1 MAGDWF
7 LACPINA
14 FLSFLFFQ
22 LWVLSA
28 GGKIGKRV
36 IVHSSPFFFTPAV
49 IKLILYMWFLDR
61 IGGCLEEVGHV
72 RRGRDLSFFG
82 WCGQSSVSALGAE
95 LMLKVVV
102 TVLTDTHWRRDL
114 QSFDLWLETTA
125 PVKEGTAGESGEWE
139 VNLRVKTQFWPLS
152 GQNDTIN
159 HFKRHD
165 LLLAEELPAIPA
177 VVTSLSEGEANRAT
191 RAAVHHLIL
200 HPVVGCR
207 TTRLVADGPAEDSTT
222 PVPHKDLTVVPTTTM
237 KGGGNIKEQKKE
249 FVLSFGQWFV
259 LLGDS
264 KGCDLSWVS
273 VVLAIKRSVHGE
285 FAPEDQLALP
295 SVPWGHPEIP
305 VHTQTSWI
313 KKMGRPSIRRW
324 IFLYVVFSVKPQIPY
339 WPLSWATQNFYCKD
353 IFNSC
358 SQPTCSELVIVTCV
372 CVGGLKRLWYWA
384 LAWIRRR
391 RVRNFSLTFRVVDK
405 HKAVLLINTER
416 VWPAVRV
423 VRAAVHRPGGTCSG
437 WRPFKIW

>member
-36 IVHSSPFFFTPAV
+36 IVHSTPFFFTPAV

-237 KGGGNIKEQKKE
+237 KGGGNIKEQKKNLYCHLDSDLSYLE
-249 FVLSFGQWFV
+249 IARDVISAGWALSLRSNAVCMVSLLLKTSWRSHLYPEDIQKYRYTLKQAESKKWDDQASADEYFCMWCFLWSHRFHIGRWAEPLRIFTVKTSSTVALSPPVLSW
-259 LLGDS
+259 L
-264 KGCDLSWVS
+264 
-273 VVLAIKRSVHGE
+273 
-285 FAPEDQLALP
+285 
-295 SVPWGHPEIP
+295 
-305 VHTQTSWI
+305 
-313 KKMGRPSIRRW
+313 
-324 IFLYVVFSVKPQIPY
+324 
-339 WPLSWATQNFYCKD
+339 
-353 IFNSC
+353 
-358 SQPTCSELVIVTCV
+358 
-372 CVGGLKRLWYWA
+372 
-384 LAWIRRR
+384 
-391 RVRNFSLTFRVVDK
+391 
-405 HKAVLLINTER
+405 
-416 VWPAVRV
+416 
-423 VRAAVHRPGGTCSG
+423 
-437 WRPFKIW
+437 